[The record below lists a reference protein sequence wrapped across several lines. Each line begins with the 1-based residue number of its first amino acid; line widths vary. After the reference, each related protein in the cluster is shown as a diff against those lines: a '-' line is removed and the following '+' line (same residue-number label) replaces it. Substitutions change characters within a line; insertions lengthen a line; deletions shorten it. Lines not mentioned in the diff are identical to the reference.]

1 MDMEEEILALAVA
14 LGQISESQQ
23 LRTLVRAAQL
33 EWAGRLKEGV
43 SPQDCASAFCIAAA
57 WTALAG
63 LESVKTGGSKPQNLR
78 QMAEEVLR
86 PYLRDVRFAFRG
98 VRG

>member
-43 SPQDCASAFCIAAA
+43 SPQDCASAFCIAGLDRAGRIGGRPNCG
-57 WTALAG
+57 AL
-63 LESVKTGGSKPQNLR
+63 
-78 QMAEEVLR
+78 
-86 PYLRDVRFAFRG
+86 FR
-98 VRG
+98 R